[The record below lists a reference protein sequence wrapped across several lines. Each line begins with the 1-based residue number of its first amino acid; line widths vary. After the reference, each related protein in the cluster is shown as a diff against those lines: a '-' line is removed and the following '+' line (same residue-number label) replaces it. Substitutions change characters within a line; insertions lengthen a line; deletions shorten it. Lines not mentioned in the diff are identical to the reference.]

1 MKQISQEGQNW
12 LDERK
17 EMFLNEG
24 QKLFDL
30 FKVEFNLEDNDAREL
45 IHSWDA
51 KSRDVVS
58 GSPKINK

>member
-1 MKQISQEGQNW
+1 MKEINLEMQKW

-24 QKLFDL
+24 QKLFNL
-30 FKVEFNLEDNDAREL
+30 FKIEFGLENRESRYL

-51 KSRDVVS
+51 KNRNIIS
-58 GSPKINK
+58 GKPKNK

>member
-1 MKQISQEGQNW
+1 MQKW

-24 QKLFDL
+24 QKLFNL
-30 FKVEFNLEDNDAREL
+30 FKIEFVLEDRESRDL

-51 KSRDVVS
+51 KNRNIIS
-58 GSPKINK
+58 GKPKNK